1 MPRPVI
7 KTRTSSEAE
16 AVFYEAF
23 MHCDTDVMSALWA
36 EGDVVCVHPGS
47 GIILGHEAVMR
58 SWQHILENSQPTD
71 IRYQVV
77 KKSIV
82 DDLAVHVVTEE
93 ILNNDTVVAI
103 VTATNVYRRYAGNW
117 QIVEHHGSLV
127 QQEVA
132 SRTLQ

>member
-1 MPRPVI
+1 
-7 KTRTSSEAE
+7 
-16 AVFYEAF
+16 

-36 EGDVVCVHPGS
+36 QGDVVCVHPGS
-47 GIILGHEAVMR
+47 SIIFGHEAVVR

-71 IRYQVV
+71 IRYHVV
-77 KKSIV
+77 NKSIV

-93 ILNNDTVVAI
+93 ILNNDIVVAVVI
-103 VTATNVYRRYAGNW
+103 ATNVYRRYAGNW

-127 QQEVA
+127 QHEVT